1 MSWTAPQ
8 RPAAYAE
15 QALINAILDGTYP
28 PGSNL
33 PGERELAAQLG
44 VTRPTLRETL
54 QRLGRDGWL
63 DIQHGK
69 STRVTDYWR
78 QGGLNVLNA
87 LVRHAPELP
96 EDFVPNLLEVR
107 LAMAPAYT
115 FWAVSRSCSQVLE
128 LLAGI
133 ETLEDTPP
141 AYAVYDWHLHQQLGI
156 ASQNPVF
163 SLILNGFADFYVLL
177 AQMYFAQP
185 ASRQASL
192 SFYKA
197 LRAFAEQNDPGG
209 AAEVTRQAMQE
220 SIDLWQGAA
229 NA

>member
-1 MSWTAPQ
+1 MSWVSPL

-15 QALINAILDGTYP
+15 QALINAILDGIYP
-28 PGSNL
+28 PGSTL
-33 PGERELAAQLG
+33 PGERDLAAQLG

-87 LVRHAPELP
+87 LVRHATDLP
-96 EDFVPNLLEVR
+96 ADFVPNLLEVR

-115 FWAVSRSCSQVLE
+115 FWAVTRSRDQVISLV
-128 LLAGI
+128 AGI
-133 ETLEDTPP
+133 ENLEDSPA
-141 AYAVYDWHLHQQLGI
+141 AYAAFDWHLHQALGA

-163 SLILNGFADFYVLL
+163 SLILNGFSDFYPVL
-177 AQMYFAQP
+177 AERYFEP
-185 ASRQASL
+185 SASRQASL
-192 SFYKA
+192 IFYLA
-197 LRAFAEQNDPGG
+197 LRAAAEQNDPAG
-209 AAEVTRQAMQE
+209 AAQIARQAMQE
-220 SIDLWQGAA
+220 SIDLWRHDRF
-229 NA
+229 